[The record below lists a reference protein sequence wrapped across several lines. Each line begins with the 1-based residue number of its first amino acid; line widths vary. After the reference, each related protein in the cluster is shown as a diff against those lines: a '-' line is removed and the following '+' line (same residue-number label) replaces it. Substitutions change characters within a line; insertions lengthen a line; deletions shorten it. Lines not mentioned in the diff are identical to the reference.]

1 MKKWLYAAG
10 LGLAMAAAGAQANIA
25 VVNIN
30 EVFQAMPE
38 KEAVTKQ
45 LEKEFA
51 PRITELQKMEKA
63 LKSDIDKLQ
72 ANAAKMKKDDLKGV
86 EQALN
91 VRQMDFAKKA
101 EAFEQENRQRQME
114 ERNKMLAK
122 IQKAVTEVAKQDKY
136 TVVIDV
142 NTIAYAE
149 PSVNITAKVIEQV
162 KK

>member
-10 LGLAMAAAGAQANIA
+10 LGLAMAAASAQANIA

-51 PRITELQKMEKA
+51 PRITELQSMEKA
-63 LKSDIDKLQ
+63 LKSDIEKLQ

-86 EQALN
+86 EQAIN
-91 VRQMDFAKKA
+91 VKQMDFAKKA

>member
-51 PRITELQKMEKA
+51 PRITELQSMEKA
-63 LKSDIDKLQ
+63 LKSDIEKLQ

-86 EQALN
+86 EQAIN
-91 VRQMDFAKKA
+91 VKQMDFAKKA

>member
-10 LGLAMAAAGAQANIA
+10 LGLAMAAASAQANIA

-51 PRITELQKMEKA
+51 PRITELQSMEKA
-63 LKSDIDKLQ
+63 LKSDIEKLQ

-86 EQALN
+86 EQAIN
-91 VRQMDFAKKA
+91 VKQMDFAKKA
-101 EAFEQENRQRQME
+101 KAFEQENRQRQME

>member
-10 LGLAMAAAGAQANIA
+10 LGLAMVAASAQANIA

-51 PRITELQKMEKA
+51 PRITELQSMEKA
-63 LKSDIDKLQ
+63 LKSDIEKLQ

-86 EQALN
+86 EQAIN
-91 VRQMDFAKKA
+91 VKQMDFAKKA